1 MKKLIHNIFGD
12 LFTSTAGTLLGIPT
26 IMEGIEIASTDKA
39 TGILK
44 ITIGVSTLILGLI
57 SRIREGK

>member
-1 MKKLIHNIFGD
+1 MKKLINNIFGD

-26 IMEGIEIASTDKA
+26 IMEGIEAAQTDKA

>member
-12 LFTSTAGTLLGIPT
+12 LFTSTAGTLLGRPT

-57 SRIREGK
+57 SKIREGK